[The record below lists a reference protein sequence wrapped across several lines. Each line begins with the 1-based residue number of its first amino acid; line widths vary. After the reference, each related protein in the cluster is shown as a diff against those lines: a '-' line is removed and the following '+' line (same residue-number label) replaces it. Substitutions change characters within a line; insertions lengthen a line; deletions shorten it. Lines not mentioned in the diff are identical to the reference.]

1 MKFLCKDAFIL
12 ESIHVVGQFKP
23 MKGKA
28 LGLAEFSSYCLQTT
42 LYRQTSFNQSKKNQ
56 NFVTVSSL
64 LASHQAY

>member
-1 MKFLCKDAFIL
+1 
-12 ESIHVVGQFKP
+12 